1 MVSTAIV
8 EHVFL
13 DAQAYEA
20 ASFNFAS
27 RHFATLAK
35 HLESGRLTL
44 VITDITK
51 SEVLARIVRNLERE
65 FTALENFQKKARV
78 MRASPLP
85 DVTGVFTELDRDK
98 VTMSISEAFD
108 NFLDQHDATVVEA
121 TAQDAAPIFEKYFQ
135 RTPPFGSGKKQK
147 EFPDAFVIDSLI
159 GWTNNGSQGLFV
171 VSGDG
176 LFVEACKRC
185 KELCPVKN
193 LVDLL
198 DHVASDDENLSNFLR
213 GEIKKHL
220 NEIKKEVKTKFEDLG
235 FYIIDEW
242 GNVDLVVTDI
252 ELSQEPDLIDIN
264 GNDVIAELQFI
275 VDYAAEL
282 SYEDSDTGTWDSEDQ
297 QQIFM
302 DYVEEIVHDSEELVV
317 TVQATVSGTD
327 SEELEIQSIELTD
340 PTSGLGILTS
350 K

>member
-1 MVSTAIV
+1 M
-8 EHVFL
+8 
-13 DAQAYEA
+13 
-20 ASFNFAS
+20 
-27 RHFATLAK
+27 
-35 HLESGRLTL
+35 
-44 VITDITK
+44 
-51 SEVLARIVRNLERE
+51 
-65 FTALENFQKKARV
+65 
-78 MRASPLP
+78 
-85 DVTGVFTELDRDK
+85 
-98 VTMSISEAFD
+98 
-108 NFLDQHDATVVEA
+108 DQHDATVVEA
-121 TAQDAAPIFEKYFQ
+121 TEQDAAPIFEKYFK
-135 RTPPFGSGKKQK
+135 RTPPFGSGKKRK

-159 GWTNNGSQGLFV
+159 EWTDNGSQGLFV

-185 KELCPVKN
+185 KELYPVEN

-213 GEIKKHL
+213 GQIKKHL
-220 NEIKKEVKTKFEDLG
+220 NEIKKKVKTKFEDLG

-242 GNVDLVVTDI
+242 GDVELAVTDI

-264 GNDVIAELQFI
+264 GNDVIAELQFT

-282 SYEDSDTGTWDSEDQ
+282 SYEDSDTGTWDSEDK

-302 DYVEEIVHDSEELVV
+302 DYVNEIVHDTEELVV

-327 SEELEIQSIELTD
+327 PEELEIQSIELTD
-340 PTSGLGILTS
+340 PTSGFGIPTS